1 MEHEIGKICFFMMIG
16 GLFVSGFGLAVNIR
30 RKRRRDDEIYLS
42 LVLVGIISLA
52 GIIFYL
58 YSFQ

>member
-1 MEHEIGKICFFMMIG
+1 MKLARYVFYMMIG